1 MEFFGV
7 GPEGRALI
15 DRTRGERIRF
25 PFEAAG
31 ERGEQGEQGERD
43 EMMMNLN

>member
-1 MEFFGV
+1 MEFGV

-15 DRTRGERIRF
+15 DPTRGERIRF

-31 ERGEQGEQGERD
+31 EQGERD
-43 EMMMNLN
+43 EMMKNLN